1 MFPDQSSILGRAPVR
16 RSLPA
21 AGAVLTLLFVAM
33 QPAVT
38 AGLGVFE
45 RTVFWTIHVSVGLL
59 GILIA
64 SMIIRHTVFARWHRV
79 LAIVTAGALGALIVA
94 PLFVVIESLLP
105 FPMLDND
112 DDLLDAFAARGPG
125 HAILAEYLDV
135 LPILVVSWAAV
146 NLPLLLHWPG
156 DGGDPPD
163 PDPGDEAPAGEPPA
177 SAEKVEFLSRLPGS
191 LGNDI
196 VAISSD
202 LHYLHVFTTQGR
214 AMVIGSLRDAALAF
228 ADEGMLVHKS
238 HWVRHRHVVRYVAAE
253 QRAVCIMSTG
263 LKVPVSRRR
272 RKEVKAMYGD
282 HSAVRLASVH
292 KQA

>member
-1 MFPDQSSILGRAPVR
+1 MFPDQSSILGSAPVR

-21 AGAVLTLLFVAM
+21 AGVVLTLLFVAM

-38 AGLGVFE
+38 TGLGVFE

-59 GILIA
+59 GILVA
-64 SMIIRHTVFARWHRV
+64 SMIIRHTVFARWHRL

-94 PLFVVIESLLP
+94 PLFVVIESLFP
-105 FPMLDND
+105 FPLIEDDSDPLDV
-112 DDLLDAFAARGPG
+112 FAARGPG

-135 LPILVVSWAAV
+135 LPVLVVSWAAV
-146 NLPLLLHWPG
+146 NLPLLLSWPG
-156 DGGDPPD
+156 DGGEP
-163 PDPGDEAPAGEPPA
+163 PDPGDEASQEEPPA
-177 SAEKVEFLSRLPGS
+177 NAEKAEFLSRLPGS

-202 LHYLHVFTTQGR
+202 LHYLHVFTTKGR

-238 HWVRHRHVVRYVAAE
+238 HWVRHSHVVRYAAAE

-263 LKVPVSRRR
+263 LKIPVSRRR
-272 RKEVKAMYGD
+272 RKEAKAMYGD
-282 HSAVRLASVH
+282 HSAVRLAAV
-292 KQA
+292 KNQG